1 MPLIR
6 ITPRVNLTVI
16 PKFLEVLYMTSPLEI
31 YPYDAQLG
39 SYNDSINLST
49 TKLQL
54 FIVFKPK
61 HQPFQLKLTK
71 SDVGDFQP

>member
-1 MPLIR
+1 
-6 ITPRVNLTVI
+6 
-16 PKFLEVLYMTSPLEI
+16 MTSPLEI
-31 YPYDAQLG
+31 CPYDAQLG

-54 FIVFKPK
+54 FVVFKPK

-71 SDVGDFQP
+71 SDVGDVQP